1 MSSERDDG
9 RRKIV
14 APKVGDATGTKN
26 WFLLIPIW
34 LASATIQGALL
45 GVFFLIAWFT
55 GPVQAGPDKPKQ
67 EVVQLDTKVEADGPQ
82 FDLTNPD
89 LGTKSEL
96 RLNYN
101 NDNIAN
107 ISVPGEVNKMES
119 PGIKDGQAL

>member
-1 MSSERDDG
+1 MASERDDG

-67 EVVQLDTKVEADGPQ
+67 EVVQLDTRVEDDRPQ

-89 LGTKSEL
+89 LGSKTPLK
-96 RLNYN
+96 LNYH
-101 NDNIAN
+101 NDKIPK
-107 ISVPGEVNKMES
+107 IHS
-119 PGIKDGQAL
+119 PGDRN